1 MRVIKAP
8 SFSPGSPNPGAAQVV
23 VDGWQLLAAGEAV
36 PESGDVIV
44 PALVWNAERARVSA
58 RAGKVGVWLKSDEL
72 PELIEALSELPLV
85 AIDFPKFGD
94 GRGYTSARLLRERHR
109 YEGEVRAVGE
119 VLRDQLFYMAR
130 CGFDSFALKA
140 GKDIEGALEAF
151 KDFSVSYQ
159 PAADDPRPLFRR
171 VSR

>member
-8 SFSPGSPNPGAAQVV
+8 SFARKGPDPGEPKIVD
-23 VDGWQLLAAGEAV
+23 DGWQLVAAGEPV

-44 PALVWNAERARVSA
+44 PLGVWNAERAKLSA
-58 RAGKVGVWLKSDEL
+58 RAGQVGVWLKSDEL
-72 PELIEALSELPLV
+72 PEQIEALSELPLV

-94 GRGYTSARLLRERHR
+94 GRGYTSARLLRERHG
-109 YEGEVRAVGE
+109 YEGEVRAVGD

-130 CGFDSFALKA
+130 CGFDAFALKP

-151 KDFSVSYQ
+151 EDFSLSYQ
-159 PAADDPRPLFRR
+159 AAADDPRPLFRR